1 MLAHDLYNPDGQLS
15 SMYDK
20 IVDLLKFDVWCL
32 GTTHKDR
39 YVCMGAATLIMEYAK
54 GKVRVRVLDAGC
66 SDGKAIINC
75 KSYLEN
81 YGLGV
86 SAVAV
91 DCDQKR
97 IEKAK
102 ENSGGVE
109 FMHEDITNLK
119 FEDKFDVV
127 VCLNVIRFVKN
138 ASKAKILQS
147 IHRIL
152 RPGGMLVTGV
162 SKKHAKALDLDE
174 CVPKCPSS
182 HSTLYH
188 YVHGSRPVGKHDDTR
203 ALSKEQVLKYTCFYS

>member
-1 MLAHDLYNPDGQLS
+1 
-15 SMYDK
+15 MYDK
-20 IVDLLKFDVWCL
+20 IVDLLKLDVWRL

-39 YVCMGAATLIMEYAK
+39 YVCMGTATLIMEHAK
-54 GKVRVRVLDAGC
+54 GKMHMHVLDAGC
-66 SDGKAIINC
+66 SNGKAIINC
-75 KSYLEN
+75 KSYLES
-81 YGLGV
+81 YGLDV

-91 DCDQKR
+91 DCDQRR

-102 ENSGGVE
+102 ENPSGVE

-127 VCLNVIRFVKN
+127 ICLNVIRFVKN

-147 IHRIL
+147 IHSML

-162 SKKHAKALDLDE
+162 SKKHAKALDLGGG
-174 CVPKCPSS
+174 VPKCPSS

-188 YVHGSRPVGKHDDTR
+188 YVHGSRPAGKHDDTR
-203 ALSKEQVLKYTCFYS
+203 ALSKEQVLKYACLYS